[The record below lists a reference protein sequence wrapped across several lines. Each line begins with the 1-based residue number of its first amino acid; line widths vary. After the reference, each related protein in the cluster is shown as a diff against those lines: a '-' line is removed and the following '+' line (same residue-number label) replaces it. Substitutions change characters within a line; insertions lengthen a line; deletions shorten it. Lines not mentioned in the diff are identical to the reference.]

1 MRNADALVRSECRF
15 GTNFPFYSKSRDA
28 GESSPEEPALR
39 TRASTFRYMAEKFL
53 MPKLSPTMEE
63 GQIARWVKNEGES
76 FDANETLAEV
86 DTDKATMEM
95 TALSGGTLL
104 KILKGA
110 GDTAALGEPIAII
123 GKAGEDIS
131 ALLSEVSANG
141 DNGSKAQPA
150 AEPKAEAKPA
160 ANEQLAPSTTIEKP
174 EELQLQKTSESTTAP
189 KAESKPGAQQAP
201 PSDGRMIVSPIA
213 ARMAAD
219 NNIDLRSI
227 SGSGPNGR
235 IIKRDIEEA
244 LKGGAK
250 PTAGAKPFT
259 PSTMVGAS
267 AFRDEPT
274 SKMRQVIASRL
285 AESIGPIPTFY
296 LTVEI
301 EMDGALAVRKQI
313 NANLDDD
320 AKISV
325 NDIIVKAAAMALV
338 KHPWVNASYQDKSVR
353 FYEKADIGVA
363 VAIDEGL
370 ITPVVRGANLKGLAE
385 IAGEVKD
392 LAAKARDRKLQPEQ
406 YTGATFSISNL
417 GMMGIKEFTAIINPP
432 EAAIIAVGGANPTP
446 VVRDG
451 QVTVRS
457 IMNVTMSCDHRVVD
471 GATGAKFLQTFKQ
484 MLETPAMMLV

>member
-1 MRNADALVRSECRF
+1 
-15 GTNFPFYSKSRDA
+15 
-28 GESSPEEPALR
+28 
-39 TRASTFRYMAEKFL
+39 MAEKFL

-63 GQIARWVKNEGES
+63 GQIARWVKNEGDT

-104 KILKGA
+104 KILKPA
-110 GDTAALGEPIAII
+110 GDTAALGEAIAII
-123 GKAGEDIS
+123 GQKGEDIS
-131 ALLSEVSANG
+131 ALLNEVSSNG
-141 DNGSKAQPA
+141 KSATEVTERSESDSERALSA
-150 AEPKAEAKPA
+150 AKAE
-160 ANEQLAPSTTIEKP
+160 
-174 EELQLQKTSESTTAP
+174 TSSVRSVHSPNPQSAITDP
-189 KAESKPGAQQAP
+189 QSNG
-201 PSDGRMIVSPIA
+201 GRMIVSPIA

-219 NNIDLRSI
+219 NGIDLRNI
-227 SGSGPNGR
+227 SGSGPQGR

-244 LKGGAK
+244 LAGGGTKAAAAAK
-250 PTAGAKPFT
+250 TFT
-259 PSTMVGAS
+259 PSTIVGAAGYS
-267 AFRDEPT
+267 DEPT
-274 SKMRQVIASRL
+274 SKMRQVIATRL

-301 EMDGALAVRKQI
+301 EMDNVLATRKQM
-313 NANLDDD
+313 NASLEDD

-325 NDIIVKAAAMALV
+325 NDIIVKAAAMSLL
-338 KHPWVNASYQDKSVR
+338 KHPFVNASYQDKSIR
-353 FYEKADIGVA
+353 FYDQADIGVA

-385 IAGEVKD
+385 ISAEIKD
-392 LAAKARDRKLQPEQ
+392 LAAKAKARKLQPEE

-432 EAAIIAVGGANPTP
+432 EAAIIAVGASTPTP

-451 QVTVRS
+451 EVTVRNL
-457 IMNVTMSCDHRVVD
+457 MHVTMSCDHRVVD

-484 MLETPAMMLV
+484 MLESPAMMLL